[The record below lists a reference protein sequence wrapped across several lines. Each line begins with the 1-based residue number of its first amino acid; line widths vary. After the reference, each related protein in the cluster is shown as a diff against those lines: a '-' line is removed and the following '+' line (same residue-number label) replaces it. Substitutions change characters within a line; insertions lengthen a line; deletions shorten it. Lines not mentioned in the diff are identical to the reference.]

1 MLWKED
7 NEFKQILKKLDKELL
22 GNREGTIDSH
32 DSQRDLFEAR
42 QTLKALKIERP
53 TQTPFL
59 LSAAL
64 GNMPS
69 TYWMMPQADRL
80 RYKASYESFKVFAT
94 ISHLLLSL
102 ILLFI
107 KSKIWLDGF
116 GNFIL
121 LYSYSTVALREHI
134 LRLNGSA
141 MHSWWLMHHYL
152 CAILA
157 AVLLVWPACEEYYMI
172 RRELLLFMVYIAAV
186 QILQYRYQMNRLY
199 TLRALSKVGPMQ
211 VTTESGSAHVYNSLG
226 FLLPFIV
233 LGHFSQLGIGW
244 KFLKMF
250 FNGKIF
256 SSDWQI
262 FVMGILFITIAC
274 GNIGT
279 TLLTLWKKWKNRK
292 SVGEFGQDTDH
303 HSDDGNHGGL
313 LSPRQHSNGSVSS
326 LISSGPASTSIDKL
340 SRQSSLTELT
350 QRNK

>member
-1 MLWKED
+1 M
-7 NEFKQILKKLDKELL
+7 LKKLQKDLYCKSGADGLAANGDSFVDGAFKEAMQ
-22 GNREGTIDSH
+22 I
-32 DSQRDLFEAR
+32 F
-42 QTLKALKIERP
+42 KALKIERP
-53 TQTPFL
+53 LNTPFL

-64 GNMPS
+64 GDMPS
-69 TYWMMPQADRL
+69 TYWIMPQGDRL
-80 RYKASYESFKVFAT
+80 RYKAGYESFKVLAT

-102 ILLFI
+102 VLLFI
-107 KSKIWLDGF
+107 KSKLWLDAL

-152 CAILA
+152 CALLA
-157 AVLLVWPACEEYYMI
+157 AVLLVWPGCEEYYRI
-172 RRELLLFMVYIAAV
+172 RGDLLLFMVYIAAV

-233 LGHFSQLGIGW
+233 LGHLSQLGIGW
-244 KFLKMF
+244 KFLRMF
-250 FNGKIF
+250 YERRIW
-256 SSDWQI
+256 SEWQI
-262 FVMGILFITIAC
+262 FAMGVLFIAIAC

-279 TLLTLWKKWKNRK
+279 TLLTLWKKWKNRR
-292 SVGEFGQDTDH
+292 SVGEFGQDTDDEDRAG
-303 HSDDGNHGGL
+303 SSGGSL
-313 LSPRQHSNGSVSS
+313 LSSNHHSNGSVSS
-326 LISSGPASTSIDKL
+326 LISGGGGTGSASKM